1 MVTTIAANVMPPT
14 LEAIVPKGHARM
26 VQMATNA
33 LDAVLATVGLEF
45 ANAQMVMV
53 ALRAN
58 A

>member
-1 MVTTIAANVMPPT
+1 MPPT

-33 LDAVLATVGLEF
+33 LDAVLATVGLES

>member
-1 MVTTIAANVMPPT
+1 MPPT

-26 VQMATNA
+26 ARMATNA
-33 LDAVLATVGLEF
+33 LDAVLAIAGLEF